1 MKKALLAATAAA
13 SALAASLVAAPLA
26 AASGWDRHDRS
37 AVPFTEATVTAGAE
51 G

>member
-1 MKKALLAATAAA
+1 MKKALLAATAVA
-13 SALAASLVAAPLA
+13 SAL